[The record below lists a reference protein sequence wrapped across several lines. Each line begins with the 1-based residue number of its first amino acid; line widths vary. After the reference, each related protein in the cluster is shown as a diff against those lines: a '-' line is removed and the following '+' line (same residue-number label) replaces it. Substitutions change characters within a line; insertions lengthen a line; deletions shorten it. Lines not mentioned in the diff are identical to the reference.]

1 MPTSTPVSRN
11 KTAALSRVLD
21 LVPRG
26 YQRYTAGTVTAAK
39 AERLARKFHA
49 LYAIGATPAQR
60 LVRKQRGDANA
71 LLVLYWP
78 KNADT
83 VQWLLLAT
91 EGSGLEQE
99 NWQQVTGKPRLKWL
113 GYELVRYPTR
123 GRTSWTW
130 RRPKSEM
137 AEHYLTLAHLTGRRN
152 ENQLQ
157 DWLIRLALQPGF
169 HGVRRQTWTLYQEAR
184 HRGYTGALPEIY
196 YVQKTRHGEP
206 LHLTDN

>member
-11 KTAALSRVLD
+11 KTTALSRVLD

-60 LVRKQRGDANA
+60 LVRKQRGEANA
-71 LLVLYWP
+71 LLVMYWP
-78 KNADT
+78 AET
-83 VQWLLLAT
+83 EVVHWLLL
-91 EGSGLEQE
+91 
-99 NWQQVTGKPRLKWL
+99 VTAGTGFERERLSLVCDKPRLNWL
-113 GYELVRYPTR
+113 GYELIRYANR

-130 RRPKSEM
+130 RRPKPEM
-137 AEHYLTLAHLTGRRN
+137 TEHYLTLTHLTGQRN
-152 ENQLQ
+152 ESALQ
-157 DWLIRLALQPGF
+157 DCLVRLARQPGF
-169 HGVRRQTWTLYQEAR
+169 HGVRQQTWTLYQEAR

-196 YVQKTRHGEP
+196 YVQKTRHGES
-206 LHLTDN
+206 LRLTDN